1 MPTCLSQGVTDSVL
15 TVPACDEE
23 WRRLTAAAAETQRL
37 LSPGMPGLAAPMRN
51 PATPLGAPLILSP
64 RLPVPTTAAS
74 LLNGSGHQGPLL
86 SPHDPHG
93 LIYTPYADY
102 ANYAALA
109 ASPLLTDYATADHSG
124 GLFAR
129 WHWLLFSTIALKVEN
144 TFIILGLSFT
154 HHIEPLI
161 HVHVGK
167 CSCHISPLLCLWR
180 SNSIHFRFKLYKSLH
195 EMFSHLY
202 FGGFNTGFCLP
213 CLLLMMPETQKFLA
227 YSTPSL
233 KESTCKFLRSYNSLI
248 MTQVSATFFFK
259 YWCFLCVLF

>member
-1 MPTCLSQGVTDSVL
+1 MWL
-15 TVPACDEE
+15 TVAACDEE

-37 LSPGMPGLAAPMRN
+37 LSPGMPGLATPMRN

-93 LIYTPYADY
+93 LIYTPYAEY

-129 WHWLLFSTIALKVEN
+129 WHWLPLSPIALTVEK
-144 TFIILGLSFT
+144 TFIVLGLSFT
-154 HHIEPLI
+154 RHIEPLI
-161 HVHVGK
+161 RLHVGK
-167 CSCHISPLLCLWR
+167 NSCHISLPFACGETTLTLGSSFTCCRVKCSATNMLVG
-180 SNSIHFRFKLYKSLH
+180 SAPASVP
-195 EMFSHLY
+195 
-202 FGGFNTGFCLP
+202 LP
-213 CLLLMMPETQKFLA
+213 CVETRYSKF
-227 YSTPSL
+227 
-233 KESTCKFLRSYNSLI
+233 
-248 MTQVSATFFFK
+248 
-259 YWCFLCVLF
+259 